1 MLRYIGNRILST
13 VPVLFVVSLVVFS
26 LLHLLP
32 GDPAEALIPSEDLRV
47 TAEERA
53 ELVAA
58 VRARYDLD
66 RPLPVQYGR
75 WLSRAVRGDLG
86 RSIRTREPVAAMI
99 TARLPV
105 TAQLSVLSLGIAVL
119 IALPVGVLAAVRRNS
134 PLDLGITTLA
144 MAGVAVPSFYLG
156 MLLILLFTHELHWLP
171 APGSYVPLWEDPV
184 HSIKLIVL
192 PAASLGLISAA
203 VLTRLVRSSLLEVL
217 AQDYMRT
224 ARAKGLR
231 GRAVVLRHGLRNAL
245 LPVVTVLGLQFIH
258 LLGGTVIVEQ
268 IFALPGLG
276 RMVVNAIRAS
286 DFPVVQ
292 GFVLFIG
299 VVVVAGNLIVD
310 LIYAV
315 LDPRIRY
322 AG

>member
-1 MLRYIGNRILST
+1 MTRYIVNRLLAT

-32 GDPAEALIPSEDLRV
+32 GDPVEALLPTEELRI
-47 TAEERA
+47 TAEERQQIVDA
-53 ELVAA
+53 I
-58 VRARYDLD
+58 RARYGLD
-66 RPLPVQYGR
+66 DPLPVQYVR
-75 WLSRAVRGDLG
+75 WLSRAARGDLG
-86 RSIRTREPVAAMI
+86 RSIRTREPVAQMI
-99 TARLPV
+99 KDRLPV
-105 TAQLSVLSLGIAVL
+105 TAQLSVLALCIAVL
-119 IALPVGVLAAVRRNS
+119 VAIPAGVISAVKRNS
-134 PLDLGITTLA
+134 PLDLGITTVA
-144 MAGVAVPSFYLG
+144 MAGVAVPNFYLG

-171 APGSYVPLWEDPV
+171 APGSYVALWENPT
-184 HSIKLIVL
+184 HSLKLMLL

-203 VLTRLVRSSLLEVL
+203 VLMRLVRSSLLESL
-217 AQDYMRT
+217 AQDYIRT
-224 ARAKGLR
+224 ARAKGLH
-231 GRAVVLRHGLRNAL
+231 GRVVVLRHGLRNAL

-258 LLGGTVIVEQ
+258 LLGGTVIIEQ

-310 LIYAV
+310 LVYAV

-322 AG
+322 G

>member
-1 MLRYIGNRILST
+1 MVRYIVNRLIST
-13 VPVLFVVSLVVFS
+13 IPVLFVVSLVVFS

-32 GDPAEALIPSEDLRV
+32 GDPVEALLPTEELRI
-47 TAEERA
+47 TAEERQQIVDA
-53 ELVAA
+53 IR
-58 VRARYDLD
+58 VRYGLD
-66 RPLPVQYGR
+66 DPLPVQYVR

-86 RSIRTREPVAAMI
+86 RSIRTREPVSHMI
-99 TARLPV
+99 RDRLPV
-105 TAQLSVLSLGIAVL
+105 TAQLSVLALGIAVL
-119 IALPVGVLAAVRRNS
+119 IAIPAGVISAVKRNS
-134 PLDLGITTLA
+134 PLDLSITTMA
-144 MAGVAVPSFYLG
+144 MAGVAVPNFYLG

-171 APGSYVPLWEDPV
+171 APGSYVALWEDPT
-184 HSIKLIVL
+184 HSLKLMLL

-203 VLTRLVRSSLLEVL
+203 VLMRLVRSSLLESL
-217 AQDYMRT
+217 AQDYIRT

-231 GRAVVLRHGLRNAL
+231 GRVVVLRHGLRNAL

-258 LLGGTVIVEQ
+258 LLGGTVIIEQ

-310 LIYAV
+310 LVYAV

-322 AG
+322 A